1 MSKESDYRRNAAEI
15 LELAG
20 RAENSGDKVR
30 LLSLAEKWLDL
41 AERAH
46 ALARNQIGRIRLLH
60 PLVRAKIP
68 DLWRDGP

>member
-1 MSKESDYRRNAAEI
+1 MSKADDYRRNAAEA

-20 RAENSGDKVR
+20 RAESSGDKGR

-46 ALARNQIGRIRLLH
+46 ALAGNRIGPLH

-68 DLWRDGP
+68 DLWGDRP